1 MKNPISFFSAT
12 RSRRAATGAMLP
24 TRMLLAFLLGLG
36 LLAVPGRAQTYGWA
50 TKTSNMA
57 DKSVAVADKE
67 GSSYVLSRF
76 NGTITVNNKTF
87 TSLGGADLLLS
98 KYFADG
104 KLAWI
109 ARIGGAGDEQVGDL
123 TLSVQ
128 ENVLYLTGAFHST
141 VHFGKI
147 DGTTATKLTSAGQAD
162 LFIASYHEQ
171 GAFLWAQRAGGT
183 GVEYPYG
190 IDIDKNDNPYVTGS
204 FTGTTQFSNGNL
216 VTSLPSSG
224 NSDIFLAKFNDSGVF
239 QLARRL
245 GSNGTDYGT
254 SVAVDKY
261 AGGDVYVTG
270 AYAPATHPG
279 TPNAFVAKF
288 NASAVLQWAELAGA
302 AATADRGNDVI
313 IGWDGTYVTGYFSGS
328 ATFGSTTLASSGST
342 DAFVAFYPRPG
353 APSAAWA
360 KRYGGPGWDEGRSL
374 TYANWMGSEVSWY
387 LYVAGSFTGTA
398 NIAGTTLN
406 AAGGAADRDVFV
418 GCIAWHNGLNW
429 ARRLGSVA
437 TDNGYTLH
445 TVPDD
450 VTLGGNSLLLTGH
463 LNGTVTLGKTT
474 LPGPGGMVTRID
486 LPHINTFQ
494 SINAVTDADYE
505 VLGVPAEINL
515 MTLGTQQINL
525 RANITPGTVGSVQ
538 FVLDGVTK
546 TDNTAPFTWAGD
558 APKWGGTDYFAFT
571 PTLGQHK
578 LQATPFSGPNGTG
591 VRGKTQYVTFTVVNK
606 PVIKNVTVVNA
617 ITEADVHLIGGQP
630 ISYSEMGTDRFN
642 LRANPDPGTVGSVKF
657 VLDGV
662 TRIENGAWPY
672 SWAGEQ
678 IKVGGFVDYNS
689 ITLAEGSHTLSVT
702 AYTGANATGTA
713 SNTYY
718 RSFYVYKVYSGG
730 AGRVASAAPGPEAP
744 AATLKVAPNPFTGR
758 TSLSFTAREAG
769 PATVEVYNAQGLRV
783 GRLYQGPLEAGK
795 DYRWE
800 LDGTAL
806 PNGMYFARL
815 KAGHHV
821 YTQRLVLNK

>member
-1 MKNPISFFSAT
+1 MKNPIPFFSAT
-12 RSRRAATGAMLP
+12 RSRRAAPGAKLP
-24 TRMLLAFLLGLG
+24 TRMLLAFLLG

-57 DKSVAVADKE
+57 DKSVAVADKA

-76 NGTITVNNKTF
+76 NGTITVSNKTF

-109 ARIGGAGDEQVGDL
+109 ARIGGAGDEQAGDL

-128 ENVLYLTGAFHST
+128 ENAIYLTGAFHST
-141 VHFGKI
+141 VNFGKT

-162 LFIASYHEQ
+162 LFVASYHAQ

-190 IDIDKNDNPYVTGS
+190 IDIDQNDNPYVTGS

-216 VTSLPSSG
+216 VTSLTSSG
-224 NSDIFLAKFNDSGVF
+224 SSDIFLAKFNDSGVF

-261 AGGDVYVTG
+261 SGGDVYVTG

-288 NASAVLQWAELAGA
+288 NASAVLQWTKLAGA
-302 AATADRGNDVI
+302 PATADRGNDVI
-313 IGWDGTYVTGYFSGS
+313 IGWDGAYVTGYFSGS
-328 ATFGSTTLASSGST
+328 ATFGNTTLTSSGST

-353 APSAAWA
+353 VPSAAWA

-374 TYANWMGSEVSWY
+374 TYANWIGSAVSWY

-450 VTLGGNSLLLTGH
+450 VKLGGNSLLLTGH
-463 LNGTVTLGKTT
+463 LNGTVTLGAKT
-474 LPGPGGMVTRID
+474 LSGPGGMVTRID

-494 SINAVTDADYE
+494 SINAVTDADYK

-515 MTLGTQQINL
+515 MTLGSKQINL

-538 FVLDGVTK
+538 FVLDGVTR

-578 LQATPFSGPNGTG
+578 LQATPFTGPNGTG
-591 VRGKTQYVTFTVVNK
+591 VRGKTQYITFTVVNK

-617 ITEADVHLIGGQP
+617 ITEADVQLLDNDLP
-630 ISYSEMGTDRFN
+630 ISYSGMGTDRFN
-642 LRANPDPGTVGSVKF
+642 LRANTDPGTVGSVKF
-657 VLDGV
+657 VLNGV

-672 SWAGEQ
+672 CW
-678 IKVGGFVDYNS
+678 GGDTPKPGGGIDYQS
-689 ITLAEGSHTLSVT
+689 VTLPEGDYELIVT
-702 AYTGANATGTA
+702 AYSGANATGTA
-713 SNTYY
+713 SDPYSQ
-718 RSFYVYKVYSGG
+718 SFSVFKVYSGG
-730 AGRVASAAPGPEAP
+730 GGGGRVATAGPEAP
-744 AATLKVAPNPFTGR
+744 AATLKVAPNPFTDR
-758 TSLSFTAREAG
+758 TSLSFTASEAG

-806 PNGMYFARL
+806 PNGLYFARL
-815 KAGHHV
+815 KAGHNV